1 MLDPAVSKH
10 VCPPPLP
17 SASVTSPCCPTFAGI
32 LYLICVQELHEH
44 LKGLGLGLADGHFQQ
59 RLQSAQLDIPSNP
72 ILLAC
77 GVSLL
82 FNVLL

>member
-17 SASVTSPCCPTFAGI
+17 SARITPSCPTFAGI

-44 LKGLGLGLADGHFQQ
+44 LKGLRLGLSDGHFQQ
-59 RLQSAQLDIPSNP
+59 WLQSAQLDIPTNP

-77 GVSLL
+77 AVPLF